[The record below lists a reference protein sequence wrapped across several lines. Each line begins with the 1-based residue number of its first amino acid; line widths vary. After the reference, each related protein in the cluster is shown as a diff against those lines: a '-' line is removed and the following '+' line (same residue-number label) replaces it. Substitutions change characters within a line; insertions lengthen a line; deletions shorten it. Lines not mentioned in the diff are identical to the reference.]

1 MNLPISENKLQQL
14 ITDAKDF
21 VYGLGKATEGILFD
35 CVEMMLNA
43 TDAFVNDYIFFHT
56 VDSVHNLSQNMC
68 KWLHGKLIAA

>member
-43 TDAFVNDYIFFHT
+43 TDAFVNDYIFFTQLT
-56 VDSVHNLSQNMC
+56 VFTTLVRTCVNGCMLN
-68 KWLHGKLIAA
+68 